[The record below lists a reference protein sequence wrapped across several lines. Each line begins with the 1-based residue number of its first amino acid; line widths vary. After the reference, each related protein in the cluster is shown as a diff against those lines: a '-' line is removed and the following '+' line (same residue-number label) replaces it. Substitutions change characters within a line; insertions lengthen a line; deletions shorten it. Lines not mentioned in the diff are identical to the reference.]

1 MVRHCIDEMPL
12 TTGNTL
18 YGASIHADTNA
29 LLNELTE
36 AHRPLV
42 VSHGG
47 VRVGTIP
54 TNTCLAV
61 RAALL
66 SGADVVK
73 IDVSSSVDNI
83 FYAFHDGFENE
94 FLGVDRNIQT
104 MTAAEIGDLTYHW
117 QSRPGHRRG
126 VERLTT
132 LLAEFKGRPFVFAL
146 DRSWWRWPTLLR
158 VLDGLG
164 MAGQLL
170 LKVPAWEHAAIDRL
184 RQHRTK
190 YPVLAICATLDE
202 VRGLPIHDS
211 EVNVVGVELIAHD
224 DDYPWFDHEVM
235 DQLRRDHL
243 LTWVNSETLTTGIPL
258 FAGYDDEK
266 AVAESPSAAWSRIMD
281 LGVDAV
287 QTELPWLLYHLRSR
301 RIHD

>member
-1 MVRHCIDEMPL
+1 MF
-12 TTGNTL
+12 
-18 YGASIHADTNA
+18 GAPIHADVNG
-29 LLNELTE
+29 LLNTLAE

-47 VRVGTIP
+47 VSASSIP
-54 TNTCLAV
+54 TNTTLAT

-73 IDVSSSVDNI
+73 IDVSSSVDHV

-94 FLGVDRNIQT
+94 LLGVDRNIQT
-104 MTAAEIGDLTYHW
+104 MTAGEIGELSYHW
-117 QSRPGHRRG
+117 KDRPLRRSR
-126 VERLTT
+126 VERLNA
-132 LLAEFKGRPFVFAL
+132 LLGEFRGRPFLFAL

-164 MAGQLL
+164 MAEQVL
-170 LKVPAWEHAAIDRL
+170 LKVPAWETQALEKL

-190 YPVLAICATLDE
+190 YPVLAICYTLDE
-202 VRGLPIHDS
+202 VRALPIHDD
-211 EVNVVGVELIAHD
+211 EINLVGVELIAHD
-224 DDYPWFDHEVM
+224 DDSPWFDASVM
-235 DQLRRDHL
+235 EQLRRDHL

-258 FAGYDDEK
+258 FAGHDDEK
-266 AVAESPSAAWSRIMD
+266 AVAESPSAAWSRLLD

-301 RIHD
+301 RERA

>member
-1 MVRHCIDEMPL
+1 MF
-12 TTGNTL
+12 
-18 YGASIHADTNA
+18 GADIHAETNG
-29 LLNELTE
+29 LLNRLVE

-47 VRVGTIP
+47 VSTSTVP
-54 TNTCLAV
+54 SNTTLAA

-66 SGADVVK
+66 SGADIIK
-73 IDVSSSVDNI
+73 IDVSSSVDHV
-83 FYAFHDGFENE
+83 FFAFHDGFENE

-104 MTAAEIGDLTYHW
+104 MTAGEIGELSYHW
-117 QSRPGHRRG
+117 KDRPLRRSR
-126 VERLTT
+126 VERLTA
-132 LLAEFKGRPFVFAL
+132 LLGEFRGRPFMFAL

-164 MAGQLL
+164 MAEQVL
-170 LKVPAWEHAAIDRL
+170 LKVPAWETQALEKL

-190 YPVLAICATLDE
+190 YPVLAICYTLDE
-202 VRGLPIHDS
+202 VRALPIHDD
-211 EVNVVGVELIAHD
+211 EINLVGVELIAHD
-224 DDYPWFDHEVM
+224 DDSPWFDASVM
-235 DQLRRDHL
+235 EQLRRDHL

-258 FAGYDDEK
+258 FAGNDDEK
-266 AVAESPSAAWSRIMD
+266 AVAESPSAAWSRLFD

-301 RIHD
+301 RELP

>member
-1 MVRHCIDEMPL
+1 MF
-12 TTGNTL
+12 
-18 YGASIHADTNA
+18 GAPIHADVNG
-29 LLNELTE
+29 LLNTLAE

-47 VRVGTIP
+47 VSASSIP
-54 TNTCLAV
+54 TNTTLAT

-73 IDVSSSVDNI
+73 IDVSSSVDHV

-94 FLGVDRNIQT
+94 LLGVDRNIQT
-104 MTAAEIGDLTYHW
+104 MTAGEIGELSYHW
-117 QSRPGHRRG
+117 KDRPLRRSR
-126 VERLTT
+126 VERLNA
-132 LLAEFKGRPFVFAL
+132 LLGEFRGRPFLFAL

-164 MAGQLL
+164 MAEQVL
-170 LKVPAWEHAAIDRL
+170 LKVPAWETQALEKL

-190 YPVLAICATLDE
+190 YPVLAICYTLDE
-202 VRGLPIHDS
+202 VRALPIHDD
-211 EVNVVGVELIAHD
+211 EINLVGVELIAHD
-224 DDYPWFDHEVM
+224 DDSPWFDASVM
-235 DQLRRDHL
+235 EQLRRDHL

-258 FAGYDDEK
+258 FAGHDDEK
-266 AVAESPSAAWSRIMD
+266 AVAESPSAAWSRLLD
-281 LGVDAV
+281 LGIDAV

-301 RIHD
+301 RERA

>member
-1 MVRHCIDEMPL
+1 MF
-12 TTGNTL
+12 
-18 YGASIHADTNA
+18 GADIHAETNG
-29 LLNELTE
+29 LLNRLVE

-47 VRVGTIP
+47 VSTSTVP
-54 TNTCLAV
+54 SNTTLAA

-66 SGADVVK
+66 SGADIIK
-73 IDVSSSVDNI
+73 IDVSSSVDHV
-83 FYAFHDGFENE
+83 FFAFHDGFENE

-104 MTAAEIGDLTYHW
+104 MTAGEIGELSYHW
-117 QSRPGHRRG
+117 KDRPLRRSR
-126 VERLTT
+126 VERLNA
-132 LLAEFKGRPFVFAL
+132 LLGEFRGRPFLFAL

-164 MAGQLL
+164 MAEQVL
-170 LKVPAWEHAAIDRL
+170 LKVPAWETQALEKL

-190 YPVLAICATLDE
+190 YPVLAICYTLDE
-202 VRGLPIHDS
+202 VRALPIHDD
-211 EVNVVGVELIAHD
+211 EINLVGVELIAHD
-224 DDYPWFDHEVM
+224 DDSPWFDASVM
-235 DQLRRDHL
+235 EQLRRDHL

-258 FAGYDDEK
+258 FAGHDDEK
-266 AVAESPSAAWSRIMD
+266 AVAESPSAAWSRLLD

-301 RIHD
+301 RELP

>member
-1 MVRHCIDEMPL
+1 MF
-12 TTGNTL
+12 
-18 YGASIHADTNA
+18 GAPIHADVNG
-29 LLNELTE
+29 LLNTLAE

-47 VRVGTIP
+47 VSASSIP
-54 TNTCLAV
+54 TNTTLAT

-73 IDVSSSVDNI
+73 IDVSSSVDHV

-94 FLGVDRNIQT
+94 LLGVDRNIQT
-104 MTAAEIGDLTYHW
+104 MTAGEIGELSYHW
-117 QSRPGHRRG
+117 KDRPLRRSR
-126 VERLTT
+126 VERLNA
-132 LLAEFKGRPFVFAL
+132 LLGEFRGRPFLFAL

-164 MAGQLL
+164 MAEQVL
-170 LKVPAWEHAAIDRL
+170 LKVPAWETQALEKL

-190 YPVLAICATLDE
+190 YPVLAICYTLDE
-202 VRGLPIHDS
+202 VRALPIHDD
-211 EVNVVGVELIAHD
+211 EINLVGVELIAHD
-224 DDYPWFDHEVM
+224 DDSPWFDASVM
-235 DQLRRDHL
+235 EQLRRDHL

-258 FAGYDDEK
+258 FAGHDDEK
-266 AVAESPSAAWSRIMD
+266 AVAESPSAAWSRLFD

-301 RIHD
+301 RERA

>member
-1 MVRHCIDEMPL
+1 MF
-12 TTGNTL
+12 
-18 YGASIHADTNA
+18 GADIHAETNG
-29 LLNELTE
+29 LINRLME

-47 VRVGTIP
+47 VSTSTVP
-54 TNTCLAV
+54 SNTTLAA

-66 SGADVVK
+66 SGADIIK
-73 IDVSSSVDNI
+73 IDVSSSVDHV
-83 FYAFHDGFENE
+83 FFAFHDGFENE

-104 MTAAEIGDLTYHW
+104 MTAGEIGELSYHW
-117 QSRPGHRRG
+117 KDRPLRRSR
-126 VERLTT
+126 VERLNA
-132 LLAEFKGRPFVFAL
+132 LLGEFRGRPFLFAL

-164 MAGQLL
+164 MAEQVL
-170 LKVPAWEHAAIDRL
+170 LKVPAWETQALEKL

-190 YPVLAICATLDE
+190 YPVLAICYTLDE
-202 VRGLPIHDS
+202 VRALPIHDD
-211 EVNVVGVELIAHD
+211 EINLVGVELIAHD
-224 DDYPWFDHEVM
+224 DDSPWFDDSVM
-235 DQLRRDHL
+235 EQLHRDHL

-258 FAGYDDEK
+258 FAGNDDEK
-266 AVAESPSAAWSRIMD
+266 AVAESPSAAWSRLLD

-301 RIHD
+301 RELP

>member
-1 MVRHCIDEMPL
+1 MF
-12 TTGNTL
+12 
-18 YGASIHADTNA
+18 GAEIHAGTNA
-29 LLNELTE
+29 VLNGLVE

-47 VRVGTIP
+47 VAVGSIP
-54 TNTCLAV
+54 SNTTLSV

-66 SGADVVK
+66 SGADLVK
-73 IDVSSSVDNI
+73 IDVSSSVDHI
-83 FYAFHDGFENE
+83 FYAFHDGFEPE
-94 FLGVDRNIQT
+94 LLGVDRNIQA
-104 MTAAEIGDLTYHW
+104 MTAGEIGELSYHW
-117 QSRPGHRRG
+117 KDRPGRRQP
-126 VERLTT
+126 VERLTA
-132 LLAEFKGRPFVFAL
+132 LLSEFKGHPIVFAL

-164 MAGQLL
+164 MAEQVL
-170 LKVPAWEHAAIDRL
+170 LKVPAWETQALDRL

-190 YPVLAICATLDE
+190 FPVLAICYTRDE
-202 VRGLPIHDS
+202 VNGLPIHDP
-211 EVNVVGVELIAHD
+211 EINLVGVEIIAHD
-224 DDYPWFDHEVM
+224 DESPWFDPAVM

-258 FAGYDDEK
+258 FAGLDDEK
-266 AVAESPSAAWSRIMD
+266 AVAESPSAAWSRLFD

-301 RIHD
+301 RERP

>member
-1 MVRHCIDEMPL
+1 MF
-12 TTGNTL
+12 
-18 YGASIHADTNA
+18 GADIHAETNG
-29 LLNELTE
+29 LLNRLVE

-47 VRVGTIP
+47 VSTSTVP
-54 TNTCLAV
+54 SNTTLAA

-66 SGADVVK
+66 SGADIIK
-73 IDVSSSVDNI
+73 IDVSSSVDHV
-83 FYAFHDGFENE
+83 FFAFHDGFENE

-104 MTAAEIGDLTYHW
+104 MTAGEIGELSYHW
-117 QSRPGHRRG
+117 KDRPLRRSR
-126 VERLTT
+126 VERLTA
-132 LLAEFKGRPFVFAL
+132 LLGEFRGRPFMFAL

-164 MAGQLL
+164 MAEQVL
-170 LKVPAWEHAAIDRL
+170 LKVPAWETQALEKL

-190 YPVLAICATLDE
+190 YPVLAICYTLDE
-202 VRGLPIHDS
+202 VRALPIHDD
-211 EVNVVGVELIAHD
+211 EINLVGVELIAHD
-224 DDYPWFDHEVM
+224 DDSPWFDDSVM
-235 DQLRRDHL
+235 QQLHRDHL

-258 FAGYDDEK
+258 FAGHDDEK
-266 AVAESPSAAWSRIMD
+266 AVAESPSAAWSRLLD

-301 RIHD
+301 RELP

>member
-1 MVRHCIDEMPL
+1 MF
-12 TTGNTL
+12 
-18 YGASIHADTNA
+18 GADIHAETNG
-29 LLNELTE
+29 LINRLME

-47 VRVGTIP
+47 VSTSTVP
-54 TNTCLAV
+54 SNTTLAA

-66 SGADVVK
+66 SGADIIK
-73 IDVSSSVDNI
+73 IDVSSSVDHV
-83 FYAFHDGFENE
+83 FFAFHDGFENE

-104 MTAAEIGDLTYHW
+104 MTAGEIGELSYHW
-117 QSRPGHRRG
+117 KDRPLRRSR
-126 VERLTT
+126 VERLNA
-132 LLAEFKGRPFVFAL
+132 LLGEFRGRPFLFAL

-164 MAGQLL
+164 MAEQVL
-170 LKVPAWEHAAIDRL
+170 LKVPAWETQALEKL

-190 YPVLAICATLDE
+190 YPVLAICYTLDE
-202 VRGLPIHDS
+202 VRALPIHDD
-211 EVNVVGVELIAHD
+211 EINLVGVELIAHD
-224 DDYPWFDHEVM
+224 DDSPWFDASVM
-235 DQLRRDHL
+235 EQLRRDHL

-258 FAGYDDEK
+258 FAGHDDEK
-266 AVAESPSAAWSRIMD
+266 AVAESPSAAWSRLLD

-301 RIHD
+301 RELP

>member
-1 MVRHCIDEMPL
+1 MF
-12 TTGNTL
+12 
-18 YGASIHADTNA
+18 GADIHAETNG
-29 LLNELTE
+29 LLNRLVE

-47 VRVGTIP
+47 VSTSTVP
-54 TNTCLAV
+54 SNTTLAA

-66 SGADVVK
+66 SGADIIK
-73 IDVSSSVDNI
+73 IDVSSSVDHV
-83 FYAFHDGFENE
+83 FFAFHDGFENE

-104 MTAAEIGDLTYHW
+104 MTAGEIGELSYHW
-117 QSRPGHRRG
+117 KDRPLRRSR
-126 VERLTT
+126 VERLTA
-132 LLAEFKGRPFVFAL
+132 LLGEFRGRPFMFAL

-164 MAGQLL
+164 MAEQVL
-170 LKVPAWEHAAIDRL
+170 LKVPAWETQALEKL

-190 YPVLAICATLDE
+190 YPVLAICYTLDE
-202 VRGLPIHDS
+202 VRALPIHDD
-211 EVNVVGVELIAHD
+211 EINLVGVELIAHD
-224 DDYPWFDHEVM
+224 DDSPWFDDSVM
-235 DQLRRDHL
+235 EQLHRDHL

-258 FAGYDDEK
+258 FAGHDDEK
-266 AVAESPSAAWSRIMD
+266 AVAESPSAAWSRLLD

-301 RIHD
+301 RELP